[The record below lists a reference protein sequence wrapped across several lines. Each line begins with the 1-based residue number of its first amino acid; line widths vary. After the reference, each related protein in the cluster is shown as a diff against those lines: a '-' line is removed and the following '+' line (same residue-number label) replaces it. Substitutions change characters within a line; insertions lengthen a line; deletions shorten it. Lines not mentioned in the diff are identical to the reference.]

1 MSVNEDIEQV
11 QECRWRSLEL
21 ETMYWPD
28 VAITLQHHVT
38 LALNVTIYTL
48 LRVLILNEEANKNS
62 AYIVL
67 YTRELL
73 V

>member
-28 VAITLQHHVT
+28 VAITLQHHV
-38 LALNVTIYTL
+38 ALNVTIYTL
-48 LRVLILNEEANKNS
+48 LRVPILNEEANKNS